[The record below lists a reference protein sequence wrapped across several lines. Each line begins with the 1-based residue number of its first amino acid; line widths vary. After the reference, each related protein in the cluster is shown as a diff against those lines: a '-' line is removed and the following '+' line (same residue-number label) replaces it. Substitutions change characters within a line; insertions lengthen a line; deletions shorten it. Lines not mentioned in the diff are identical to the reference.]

1 MKLKLTVAIFA
12 IVLTV
17 VLTPLAALAQQP
29 KAAPKPTKAEAER
42 VVKMVKGD
50 KEKTALYCQIADLG
64 DQIGQAVEKND
75 NKKADELADKAD
87 ALGAKIGPEYIALM
101 DGMQELDPKSKDG
114 EDIEKLLADLDNLC
128 VKK

>member
-1 MKLKLTVAIFA
+1 MNLKLTVAVLA
-12 IVLTV
+12 IVFA
-17 VLTPLAALAQQP
+17 PLAALAQQP
-29 KAAPKPTKAEAER
+29 KAAAKPTKADAER
-42 VVKMVKGD
+42 VVKMVSGD
-50 KEKTALYCQIADLG
+50 KAKTALYCQISDLG

-87 ALGAKIGPEYIALM
+87 ELGAKIGPEYIALM
-101 DGMQELDPKSKDG
+101 DGMQEIDPKSKEG